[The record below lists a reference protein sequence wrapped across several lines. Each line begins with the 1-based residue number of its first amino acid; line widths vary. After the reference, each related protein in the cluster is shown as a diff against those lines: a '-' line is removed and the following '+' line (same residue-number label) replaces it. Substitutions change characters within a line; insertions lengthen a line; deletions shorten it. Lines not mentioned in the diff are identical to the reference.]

1 MYGGGLEKK
10 KFNTNALWKLS
21 VTWPGAVVAILCLL
35 HTYADEVSLYVTVF
49 ASYHMFDN
57 AVICLKGIR

>member
-35 HTYADEVSLYVTVF
+35 HTYADEVSLHVTVF
-49 ASYHMFDN
+49 AFVSH
-57 AVICLKGIR
+57 V